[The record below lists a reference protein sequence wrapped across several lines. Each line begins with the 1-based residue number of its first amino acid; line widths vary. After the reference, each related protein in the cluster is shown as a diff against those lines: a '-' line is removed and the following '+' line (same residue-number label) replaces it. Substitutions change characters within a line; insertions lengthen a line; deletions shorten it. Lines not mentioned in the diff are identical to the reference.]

1 MPLKAILNSFIAA
14 ILSCILALGFKFI
27 GVYLILLS
35 YFASLP
41 IFIIT
46 FYYGLTGIILSSIIS
61 IAILSFIISLPVG
74 IMFFFSTILPVTLIL
89 FERTKNKFNYLNFI
103 SKLTLINAILYL
115 GISLAFKDKI
125 LEIKNNLR
133 ELFNQ
138 NLNNNIDQSILDLAP
153 SFLIISWTLIL
164 IFNLIISRIIISK
177 YFKNFIIFPD
187 KIINLQLQK
196 WLIWSFMIF
205 LIPASLINNE
215 SGIWFKSL
223 ALIYAIPVTIQ
234 GLCTIH
240 VILKEK
246 KVSSFLIYTFYSLV
260 FLIPIAIP
268 LITAIGFLDF
278 IYDFRKLKNTKK
290 VNGNID

>member
-61 IAILSFIISLPVG
+61 ITILSSITSIPVG
-74 IMFFFSTILPVTLIL
+74 IMFFVSTILPVTLIL
-89 FERTKNKFNYLNFI
+89 FEKTKNKFNYLNFI
-103 SKLTLINAILYL
+103 SKLTLINAILFL
-115 GISLAFKDKI
+115 GINLAFKDKI

-177 YFKNFIIFPD
+177 YFKNFITFPD
-187 KIINLQLQK
+187 KIINIQLQN
-196 WLIWSFMIF
+196 WLIWSFMFF
-205 LIPASLINNE
+205 LIPASVINNE

-246 KVSSFLIYTFYSLV
+246 KVNSFLIYTFYSLV
-260 FLIPIAIP
+260 FLIPISIP

-278 IYDFRKLKNTKK
+278 LYDLRKLKSIKK
-290 VNGNID
+290 VN

>member
-41 IFIIT
+41 IFLIT

-61 IAILSFIISLPVG
+61 ITILSFLTSLPIG
-74 IMFFFSTILPVTLIL
+74 IMFFFSNILPVVLIL
-89 FERTKNKFNYLNFI
+89 FEKTKNKFSYLNFI
-103 SKLTLINAILYL
+103 SKLTLVNSILYI
-115 GISLAFKDKI
+115 GINVAFRDKI
-125 LEIKNNLR
+125 IDITNNLR
-133 ELFNQ
+133 EFFNQ
-138 NLNNNIDQSILDLAP
+138 NLNNNISIDQSILDLAP
-153 SFLIISWTLIL
+153 SFLMISWTLIL
-164 IFNLIISRIIISK
+164 IFNLIIARIIISK

-187 KIINLQLQK
+187 KIINIQLQS
-196 WLIWSFMIF
+196 WLIWSFMFF
-205 LIPASLINNE
+205 LIPASVINND

-240 VILKEK
+240 VFLKEK
-246 KVSSFLIYTFYSLV
+246 KVGSFLIYTFYSLV
-260 FLIPIAIP
+260 FIIPISIP
-268 LITAIGFLDF
+268 LITAIGFLEF

-290 VNGNID
+290 VN

>member
-61 IAILSFIISLPVG
+61 IAILSAITSLPVG
-74 IMFFFSTILPVTLIL
+74 VMFFFSTLLPVTLIL

-103 SKLTLINAILYL
+103 SKLTLINAILFL
-115 GISLAFKDKI
+115 GINLAFKDKI

-177 YFKNFIIFPD
+177 YFKNFITFPD
-187 KIINLQLQK
+187 KIINIQLQN
-196 WLIWSFMIF
+196 WLIWSFMFF
-205 LIPASLINNE
+205 LIPASVINNE

-246 KVSSFLIYTFYSLV
+246 KVNSFFIYTFYSLV
-260 FLIPIAIP
+260 FLIPISIP

-278 IYDFRKLKNTKK
+278 LYDLRNLKHKKK
-290 VNGNID
+290 VN

>member
-61 IAILSFIISLPVG
+61 ITILSSITSIPVG
-74 IMFFFSTILPVTLIL
+74 IMFFVSTILPVTLIL
-89 FERTKNKFNYLNFI
+89 FEKTKNKFNYLNFI
-103 SKLTLINAILYL
+103 SKLTLINAILFL
-115 GISLAFKDKI
+115 GINLAFKDKI

-177 YFKNFIIFPD
+177 YFKNFITFPD
-187 KIINLQLQK
+187 KIKNIQFQN
-196 WLIWSFMIF
+196 WLIWSFMFF
-205 LIPASLINNE
+205 LIPASVINNE

-246 KVSSFLIYTFYSLV
+246 KVNSFLIYTFYSLV
-260 FLIPIAIP
+260 FLIPISIP

-278 IYDFRKLKNTKK
+278 LYDLRKLKNIKK
-290 VNGNID
+290 VN

>member
-1 MPLKAILNSFIAA
+1 
-14 ILSCILALGFKFI
+14 
-27 GVYLILLS
+27 
-35 YFASLP
+35 
-41 IFIIT
+41 
-46 FYYGLTGIILSSIIS
+46 
-61 IAILSFIISLPVG
+61 
-74 IMFFFSTILPVTLIL
+74 MFFFSTILPVTLIL

-177 YFKNFIIFPD
+177 YFKNFITFPD
-187 KIINLQLQK
+187 KIINIQLQN
-196 WLIWSFMIF
+196 WLIWSFMFF
-205 LIPASLINNE
+205 LIPASVINNE

>member
-35 YFASLP
+35 YFASIP

-61 IAILSFIISLPVG
+61 IAILSSITSLPVG
-74 IMFFFSTILPVTLIL
+74 VMFFFSTILPVTLIL

-103 SKLTLINAILYL
+103 SKLTLINSILFL
-115 GISLAFKDKI
+115 GISVAFKDKI
-125 LEIKNNLR
+125 IEIKDNLR

-177 YFKNFIIFPD
+177 YFKNFITFPD
-187 KIINLQLQK
+187 KIINIQLQN
-196 WLIWSFMIF
+196 WLIWSFMFF
-205 LIPASLINNE
+205 LIPASVINNE

-246 KVSSFLIYTFYSLV
+246 KVSGFLIYTFYSLV
-260 FLIPIAIP
+260 FLIPISIP
-268 LITAIGFLDF
+268 LITAVGFLDF
-278 IYDFRKLKNTKK
+278 LYDLRKLKNIKK
-290 VNGNID
+290 VNWNID

>member
-1 MPLKAILNSFIAA
+1 
-14 ILSCILALGFKFI
+14 
-27 GVYLILLS
+27 
-35 YFASLP
+35 
-41 IFIIT
+41 
-46 FYYGLTGIILSSIIS
+46 
-61 IAILSFIISLPVG
+61 
-74 IMFFFSTILPVTLIL
+74 MFFVSTILPVTLIL
-89 FERTKNKFNYLNFI
+89 FEKTKNKFNYLNFI
-103 SKLTLINAILYL
+103 SKLTLINAILFL
-115 GISLAFKDKI
+115 GINLAFKDKI

-177 YFKNFIIFPD
+177 YFKNFITFPD
-187 KIINLQLQK
+187 KIINIQLQN
-196 WLIWSFMIF
+196 WLIWSFMFF
-205 LIPASLINNE
+205 LIPASVINNE

-246 KVSSFLIYTFYSLV
+246 KVNSFLIYTFYSLV
-260 FLIPIAIP
+260 FLIPISIP

-278 IYDFRKLKNTKK
+278 LYDLRKLKNIKK
-290 VNGNID
+290 VN

>member
-35 YFASLP
+35 YFASIP

-61 IAILSFIISLPVG
+61 ITILSSITSIPVG
-74 IMFFFSTILPVTLIL
+74 IMFFVSTILPVTLIL
-89 FERTKNKFNYLNFI
+89 FEKTKNKFNYLNFI
-103 SKLTLINAILYL
+103 SKLTLINAILFL
-115 GISLAFKDKI
+115 GINLAFKDKI

-177 YFKNFIIFPD
+177 YFKNFITFPD
-187 KIINLQLQK
+187 KIINIQLQN
-196 WLIWSFMIF
+196 WLIWSFMFF
-205 LIPASLINNE
+205 LIPASVINNE

-246 KVSSFLIYTFYSLV
+246 KVNSFLIYTFYSLV
-260 FLIPIAIP
+260 FLIPISIP

-278 IYDFRKLKNTKK
+278 LYDLRKLKNIKK
-290 VNGNID
+290 VNWNID

>member
-61 IAILSFIISLPVG
+61 ITILSSITSIPVG
-74 IMFFFSTILPVTLIL
+74 IMFFVSTILPVTLIL
-89 FERTKNKFNYLNFI
+89 FEKTKNKFNYLNFI
-103 SKLTLINAILYL
+103 SKLTLINAILFL
-115 GISLAFKDKI
+115 GINLAFKDKI

-177 YFKNFIIFPD
+177 YFKNFITFPD
-187 KIINLQLQK
+187 RIINIQLQN
-196 WLIWSFMIF
+196 WLIWSFMFF
-205 LIPASLINNE
+205 LIPASVINNE

-246 KVSSFLIYTFYSLV
+246 KVNSFLIYTFYSLV
-260 FLIPIAIP
+260 FLIPISIP

-278 IYDFRKLKNTKK
+278 LYDLRKLKNIKK
-290 VNGNID
+290 VN

>member
-61 IAILSFIISLPVG
+61 ITILSSITSFPVG
-74 IMFFFSTILPVTLIL
+74 VMFVFSTILPVTLIL

-103 SKLTLINAILYL
+103 SKLTLMNAILYL
-115 GISLAFKDKI
+115 GINLAFKDKI

-177 YFKNFIIFPD
+177 YFKNFITFPD
-187 KIINLQLQK
+187 KIINIQLQN
-196 WLIWSFMIF
+196 WLIWSFMFF
-205 LIPASLINNE
+205 LIPASVINNE

-246 KVSSFLIYTFYSLV
+246 KVNSFLIYTFYSLV
-260 FLIPIAIP
+260 FLIPISIP

-278 IYDFRKLKNTKK
+278 LYDLRKLKNIKK
-290 VNGNID
+290 VN

>member
-61 IAILSFIISLPVG
+61 ITILSSITSIPVG
-74 IMFFFSTILPVTLIL
+74 IMFFVSTILPVTLIL
-89 FERTKNKFNYLNFI
+89 FEKTKNKFNYLNFI
-103 SKLTLINAILYL
+103 SKITLINAILFL
-115 GISLAFKDKI
+115 GINLAFKDKI

-177 YFKNFIIFPD
+177 YFKNFITFPD
-187 KIINLQLQK
+187 KIINIQLQN
-196 WLIWSFMIF
+196 WLIWSFMFF
-205 LIPASLINNE
+205 LIPASVINNE

-246 KVSSFLIYTFYSLV
+246 KVNSFLIYTFYSLV
-260 FLIPIAIP
+260 FLIPISIP

-278 IYDFRKLKNTKK
+278 LYDLRKLKNIKK
-290 VNGNID
+290 VNWNID

>member
-61 IAILSFIISLPVG
+61 ITILSSIISIPVG
-74 IMFFFSTILPVTLIL
+74 IMFFVSTILPVTLIL
-89 FERTKNKFNYLNFI
+89 FEKTKNKFNYLNFI
-103 SKLTLINAILYL
+103 SKLTLINAILFL
-115 GISLAFKDKI
+115 GINLAFKDKI

-177 YFKNFIIFPD
+177 YFKNFITFPD
-187 KIINLQLQK
+187 KIINIQLQN
-196 WLIWSFMIF
+196 WLIWSFMFF
-205 LIPASLINNE
+205 LIPASVINNE

-246 KVSSFLIYTFYSLV
+246 KVNSFLIYTFYSLV
-260 FLIPIAIP
+260 FLIPISIP

-278 IYDFRKLKNTKK
+278 LYDLRKLKNIKK
-290 VNGNID
+290 VN

>member
-46 FYYGLTGIILSSIIS
+46 YYYGLTGIILSSIIS
-61 IAILSFIISLPVG
+61 IAILSTITSFPVG
-74 IMFFFSTILPVTLIL
+74 VMFVFSTILPVTLIL

-103 SKLTLINAILYL
+103 SKLTLMNAILYL
-115 GISLAFKDKI
+115 GINLAFKDKI

-138 NLNNNIDQSILDLAP
+138 NINNNIDQSILDLAP

-177 YFKNFIIFPD
+177 YFKNFITFPD
-187 KIINLQLQK
+187 KIINIQLQN
-196 WLIWSFMIF
+196 WLIWSFMFF
-205 LIPASLINNE
+205 LIPASVINNE

-246 KVSSFLIYTFYSLV
+246 KVNSFLIYTFYSLV
-260 FLIPIAIP
+260 FLIPISIP

-278 IYDFRKLKNTKK
+278 LYDLRKLKNIKK
-290 VNGNID
+290 VNWNID

>member
-61 IAILSFIISLPVG
+61 ITILSSITSIPVG
-74 IMFFFSTILPVTLIL
+74 IMFFVSTILPVTLIL
-89 FERTKNKFNYLNFI
+89 FEKTKNKFNYLNFI
-103 SKLTLINAILYL
+103 SKITLINAILFL
-115 GISLAFKDKI
+115 GINLAFKDKI

-177 YFKNFIIFPD
+177 YFKNFITFPD
-187 KIINLQLQK
+187 KIINIQLQN
-196 WLIWSFMIF
+196 WLIWSFMFF
-205 LIPASLINNE
+205 LIPASVINNE

-246 KVSSFLIYTFYSLV
+246 KVNSFLIYTFYSLV
-260 FLIPIAIP
+260 FLIPISIP

-278 IYDFRKLKNTKK
+278 LYDLRKLKNIKK
-290 VNGNID
+290 VN

>member
-61 IAILSFIISLPVG
+61 IAILSSITSIPVG
-74 IMFFFSTILPVTLIL
+74 IMFFVSTILPVTLIL
-89 FERTKNKFNYLNFI
+89 FEKTKNKFNYLNFI
-103 SKLTLINAILYL
+103 SKITLINAILFL
-115 GISLAFKDKI
+115 GINLAFKDKI

-177 YFKNFIIFPD
+177 YFKNFITFPD
-187 KIINLQLQK
+187 KMINIQLQN
-196 WLIWSFMIF
+196 WLIWSFMFF
-205 LIPASLINNE
+205 LIPASVINNE

-246 KVSSFLIYTFYSLV
+246 KVNSFLIYTFYSLV
-260 FLIPIAIP
+260 FLIPISIP

-278 IYDFRKLKNTKK
+278 LYDLRKLKNIKK
-290 VNGNID
+290 VNWNID

>member
-61 IAILSFIISLPVG
+61 IAILSSITSIPVG
-74 IMFFFSTILPVTLIL
+74 IMFFVSTILPVTLIL
-89 FERTKNKFNYLNFI
+89 FEKTKNKFNYLNFI
-103 SKLTLINAILYL
+103 SKITLINAILFL
-115 GISLAFKDKI
+115 GINLAFKDKI

-177 YFKNFIIFPD
+177 YFKNFITFPD
-187 KIINLQLQK
+187 KIINIQLQN
-196 WLIWSFMIF
+196 WLIWSFMFF
-205 LIPASLINNE
+205 LIPASVINNE

-246 KVSSFLIYTFYSLV
+246 KVNSFLIYTFYSLV
-260 FLIPIAIP
+260 FLIPISIP

-278 IYDFRKLKNTKK
+278 LYDLRKLKNIKK
-290 VNGNID
+290 VN

>member
-61 IAILSFIISLPVG
+61 ITILSSIISIPVG
-74 IMFFFSTILPVTLIL
+74 IMFFVSTILPVTLIL
-89 FERTKNKFNYLNFI
+89 FEKTKNKFNYLNFI
-103 SKLTLINAILYL
+103 SKLTLINAILFL
-115 GISLAFKDKI
+115 GINLAFKDKI

-177 YFKNFIIFPD
+177 YFKNFITFPD
-187 KIINLQLQK
+187 RIINIQLQN
-196 WLIWSFMIF
+196 WLIWSFMFF
-205 LIPASLINNE
+205 LIPASVINNE

-246 KVSSFLIYTFYSLV
+246 KVNSFLIYTFYSLV
-260 FLIPIAIP
+260 FLIPISIP

-278 IYDFRKLKNTKK
+278 LYDLRKLKNIKK
-290 VNGNID
+290 VN

>member
-61 IAILSFIISLPVG
+61 IAILSSITSIPVG
-74 IMFFFSTILPVTLIL
+74 IMFFVSTILPVTLIL
-89 FERTKNKFNYLNFI
+89 FEKTKNKFNYLNFI
-103 SKLTLINAILYL
+103 SKITLINAILFL
-115 GISLAFKDKI
+115 GINLAFKDKI

-177 YFKNFIIFPD
+177 YFKNFITFPD
-187 KIINLQLQK
+187 KMINIQLQN
-196 WLIWSFMIF
+196 WLIWSFMFF
-205 LIPASLINNE
+205 LIPASVINNE

-246 KVSSFLIYTFYSLV
+246 KVNSFLIYTFYSLV
-260 FLIPIAIP
+260 FLIPISIP

-278 IYDFRKLKNTKK
+278 LYDLRKLKNIKK
-290 VNGNID
+290 VN

>member
-61 IAILSFIISLPVG
+61 ITILSSITSIPVG
-74 IMFFFSTILPVTLIL
+74 IMFFVSTILPVTLIL
-89 FERTKNKFNYLNFI
+89 FEKTKNKFNYLNFI
-103 SKLTLINAILYL
+103 SKLTLINAILFL
-115 GISLAFKDKI
+115 GINLAFKDKI

-177 YFKNFIIFPD
+177 YFKNFITFPD
-187 KIINLQLQK
+187 KIINIQLQN
-196 WLIWSFMIF
+196 WLIWSFMFF
-205 LIPASLINNE
+205 LIPASVINNE

-246 KVSSFLIYTFYSLV
+246 KVNSFLIYTFYSLV
-260 FLIPIAIP
+260 FLIPISIP

-278 IYDFRKLKNTKK
+278 LYDLRKLKNTKK
-290 VNGNID
+290 VN

>member
-1 MPLKAILNSFIAA
+1 MPLKAILNSFMAA

-61 IAILSFIISLPVG
+61 ITILSSITSIPVG
-74 IMFFFSTILPVTLIL
+74 IMFFVSTILPVTLIL
-89 FERTKNKFNYLNFI
+89 FEKTKNKFNYLNFI
-103 SKLTLINAILYL
+103 SKLTLINAILFL
-115 GISLAFKDKI
+115 GINLAFKDKI

-177 YFKNFIIFPD
+177 YFKNFITFPD
-187 KIINLQLQK
+187 KIINIQLQN
-196 WLIWSFMIF
+196 WLIWSFMFF
-205 LIPASLINNE
+205 LIPASVINNE

-246 KVSSFLIYTFYSLV
+246 KVNSFLIYTFYSLV
-260 FLIPIAIP
+260 FLIPISIP

-278 IYDFRKLKNTKK
+278 LYDLRKLKNIKK
-290 VNGNID
+290 VN

>member
-14 ILSCILALGFKFI
+14 ILSCTLALGFKFI

>member
-61 IAILSFIISLPVG
+61 IAILSSITSLPVG
-74 IMFFFSTILPVTLIL
+74 VMFFFSTILPVTLIL

-215 SGIWFKSL
+215 SGTWFKSL

>member
-115 GISLAFKDKI
+115 GINLAFKDKI

>member
-61 IAILSFIISLPVG
+61 IAILSSITSIPVG
-74 IMFFFSTILPVTLIL
+74 IMFFVSTILPVTLIL
-89 FERTKNKFNYLNFI
+89 FEKTKNKFNYLNFI
-103 SKLTLINAILYL
+103 SKLTLINAILFL
-115 GISLAFKDKI
+115 GINLAFKDKI

-177 YFKNFIIFPD
+177 YFKNFITFPD
-187 KIINLQLQK
+187 KMINIQLQN
-196 WLIWSFMIF
+196 WLIWSFMFF
-205 LIPASLINNE
+205 LIPASVINNE

-246 KVSSFLIYTFYSLV
+246 KVNSFLIYTFYSLV
-260 FLIPIAIP
+260 FLIPISIP

-278 IYDFRKLKNTKK
+278 LYDLRKLKNIKK
-290 VNGNID
+290 VN

>member
-61 IAILSFIISLPVG
+61 IAILSSITSIPVG
-74 IMFFFSTILPVTLIL
+74 IMFFVSTILPVTLIL
-89 FERTKNKFNYLNFI
+89 FEKTKNKFNYLNFI
-103 SKLTLINAILYL
+103 SKITLINAILFL
-115 GISLAFKDKI
+115 GINLAFKDKI

-177 YFKNFIIFPD
+177 YFKNFITFPD
-187 KIINLQLQK
+187 KIINIQLQN
-196 WLIWSFMIF
+196 WLIWSFMFF
-205 LIPASLINNE
+205 LIPASVINNE

-246 KVSSFLIYTFYSLV
+246 KVNSFLIYTFYSLV
-260 FLIPIAIP
+260 FLIPISIP

-278 IYDFRKLKNTKK
+278 LYDLRKLKNIKK
-290 VNGNID
+290 VNWNID

>member
-61 IAILSFIISLPVG
+61 IAILSSITSIPVG
-74 IMFFFSTILPVTLIL
+74 IMFFVSTILPVTLIL
-89 FERTKNKFNYLNFI
+89 FEKTKNKFNYLNFI
-103 SKLTLINAILYL
+103 SKITLINAILFL
-115 GISLAFKDKI
+115 GINLAFKDKI

-177 YFKNFIIFPD
+177 YFKNFITFPD
-187 KIINLQLQK
+187 KIINIQLQN
-196 WLIWSFMIF
+196 WLIWSFMFF
-205 LIPASLINNE
+205 LIPASVINNE

-240 VILKEK
+240 AILKEK
-246 KVSSFLIYTFYSLV
+246 KVNSFLIYTFYSLV
-260 FLIPIAIP
+260 FLIPISIP

-278 IYDFRKLKNTKK
+278 LYDLRKLKNIKK
-290 VNGNID
+290 VNWNID

>member
-61 IAILSFIISLPVG
+61 ITILSSIISIPVG
-74 IMFFFSTILPVTLIL
+74 IMFFVSTILPVTLIL
-89 FERTKNKFNYLNFI
+89 FEKTKNKFNYLNFI
-103 SKLTLINAILYL
+103 SKLTLINAILFL
-115 GISLAFKDKI
+115 GINLAFKDKI

-177 YFKNFIIFPD
+177 YFKNFITFPD
-187 KIINLQLQK
+187 KIINIQLQN
-196 WLIWSFMIF
+196 WLIWSFMFF
-205 LIPASLINNE
+205 LIPASVINNE

-246 KVSSFLIYTFYSLV
+246 KVNSFLIYTFYSLV
-260 FLIPIAIP
+260 FLIPISIP

-278 IYDFRKLKNTKK
+278 LYDLRKLKNIKK
-290 VNGNID
+290 VNWNID

>member
-61 IAILSFIISLPVG
+61 ITILSSITSIPVG
-74 IMFFFSTILPVTLIL
+74 IMFFVSTILPVTLIL
-89 FERTKNKFNYLNFI
+89 FEKTKNKFNYLNFI
-103 SKLTLINAILYL
+103 SKLTLINAILFL
-115 GISLAFKDKI
+115 GINLAFKDKI

-177 YFKNFIIFPD
+177 YFKNFITFPD
-187 KIINLQLQK
+187 KIINIQLQN
-196 WLIWSFMIF
+196 WLIWSFMFF
-205 LIPASLINNE
+205 LIPASVINNE

-246 KVSSFLIYTFYSLV
+246 KVNSFLIYTFYSLV
-260 FLIPIAIP
+260 FLIPISIP

-278 IYDFRKLKNTKK
+278 LYDLRKLKNIKK
-290 VNGNID
+290 VN

>member
-61 IAILSFIISLPVG
+61 IAILSSITSIPVG
-74 IMFFFSTILPVTLIL
+74 IMFFVSTILPVTLIL
-89 FERTKNKFNYLNFI
+89 FEKTKNKFNYLNFI
-103 SKLTLINAILYL
+103 SKLTLINAILFL
-115 GISLAFKDKI
+115 GINLAFKDKI

-177 YFKNFIIFPD
+177 YFKNFITFPD
-187 KIINLQLQK
+187 KIINIQLQN
-196 WLIWSFMIF
+196 WLIWSFMFF
-205 LIPASLINNE
+205 LIPASVINNE

-246 KVSSFLIYTFYSLV
+246 KVNSFLIYTFYSLV
-260 FLIPIAIP
+260 FLIPISIP

-278 IYDFRKLKNTKK
+278 LYDLRKLKNIKK
-290 VNGNID
+290 VN